1 MFGNSNIKLL
11 QNQLKSKT
19 DDLYN
24 VNRTLQVMEKEINDY
39 KSTIETTAT
48 QYENLKMAHSVEL
61 EEMKIKIKDT
71 EKSVNLRLNAAL
83 ASIVVSTF
91 AHEII
96 NTQPATNPQDALK
109 KFTELNGEDKT
120 AYYNE
125 NKDLITLALKS
136 HKINKG

>member
-19 DDLYN
+19 DELYN

-71 EKSVNLRLNAAL
+71 EKSVNLRVNAAL
-83 ASIVVSTF
+83 ASIGVSTF

-96 NTQPATNPQDALK
+96 NTQPLTNPQDALK

-136 HKINKG
+136 HKINQG